1 MDKFGD
7 EKAKL
12 YDIARSIEE
21 VDAMVAGIR
30 FEEFTK
36 ETQIKDE
43 VVYQLREIGVAAR
56 LLSPEF
62 KESYGDVDWD
72 VLANLQFA
80 TWDQEIEI
88 DPHALWYIIENDLPR
103 LHDQIYDI
111 TTELQDKED
120 EQFFY

>member
-1 MDKFGD
+1 M
-7 EKAKL
+7 
-12 YDIARSIEE
+12 
-21 VDAMVAGIR
+21 
-30 FEEFTK
+30 
-36 ETQIKDE
+36 
-43 VVYQLREIGVAAR
+43 
-56 LLSPEF
+56 
-62 KESYGDVDWD
+62 DWD
-72 VLANLQFA
+72 VLVNLQFA